1 MSQGIPSIEAL
12 ESVHSFPGTYTIKAI
27 ADNNPAFVD
36 RVHDCIEANLD
47 SNEFLQSSK
56 ERVSSKGN
64 HISVTLAIHVQTAN
78 KVRILYQE
86 LLKVD
91 ELRMLL

>member
-12 ESVHSFPGTYTIKAI
+12 ESVHSFPGSYTIKAI
-27 ADNNPAFVD
+27 GDNDPAFVE
-36 RVHDCIEANLD
+36 RVHNCIKDCLD
-47 SNEFLQSSK
+47 SNEFLQDSK

-64 HISVTLAIHVQTAN
+64 HISVTAVLHVQTAN

-86 LLKVD
+86 LLKV
-91 ELRMLL
+91 EQLRMLL